1 VTAARVLIVG
11 AGIAGAMA
19 ALGARTRGAAVTVL
33 WRAPGATALYAGGM
47 EITEPLAGLAG
58 RDPCHPFL
66 RLGLSQPE
74 LERTLDECT
83 EVLRAHLAG
92 AGLELLG
99 DWWRGEEYLDL
110 HGRPRPAQL
119 VPATVAPGALS
130 ALRGRRLAVVGF
142 PPVAEYDAASTAEA
156 ISQLEGVRAEP
167 LPVEIELPLDAS
179 LTDLFGRPAPLV
191 DTDADL
197 IAYPPG
203 LEDLPPRGFELLAAV
218 PSPHGL
224 RLQRALERM
233 LLAAGVEMRR
243 GTAEAIEAGAGGV
256 RSVAGIEA
264 DQFILAA
271 GRYLGGG
278 LVKEGAI
285 TEPLFGL
292 GVFHEGRRYDH
303 ERSVRLHHLEELS
316 PEPAFRAGLMT
327 DPDLRPLDAEG
338 APAHANLR
346 AAGSVLGGY
355 DYGSGFG
362 FGVPMLTG
370 WLAGCR
376 AATA

>member
-1 VTAARVLIVG
+1 MTAVRVLVIG

-19 ALGARTRGAAVTVL
+19 ALGARSRGAEVTVL

-47 EITEPLAGLAG
+47 EITPPLTGLVAS
-58 RDPCHPFL
+58 DPHHPFL
-66 RLGLSQPE
+66 RLGLSEPQLPGA
-74 LERTLDECT
+74 LDGCCEA
-83 EVLRAHLAG
+83 LRAHLGG
-92 AGLELLG
+92 AGIEVVG
-99 DWWRGEEYLDL
+99 DWWRGEGYLDL
-110 HGRPRPAQL
+110 HGRIRPAQL
-119 VPATVAPGALS
+119 VPASVAPGAIS

-156 ISQLEGVRAEP
+156 VGQLDGVRAEP
-167 LPVEIELPLDAS
+167 VFADMELPADAS
-179 LTDLFGRPAPLV
+179 LTDLYGRPAPHV

-203 LEDLPPRGFELLAAV
+203 LEALPPNGFELLAAV

-224 RLQRALERM
+224 RLQRALERT

-243 GTAEAIEAGAGGV
+243 GTAETFEAEAD
-256 RSVAGIEA
+256 RITSVQGIEA
-264 DQFILAA
+264 DQFILAT

-278 LVKEGAI
+278 LVKQGAI
-285 TEPLFGL
+285 IEPLFGL
-292 GVFHEGRRYDH
+292 GVFFEGAGYDH
-303 ERSVRLHHLEELS
+303 ERSVRLHLLEELS

-327 DPDLRPLDAEG
+327 DPDLRPLDGEG

-362 FGVPMLTG
+362 FGVPLLTG
-370 WLAGCR
+370 WLAGRR
-376 AATA
+376 AADG